1 MRAVSGTHTAMN
13 AIRRAVYAVIVCL
26 VVFSCLAGCSGTSD
40 SPLFFESKRKAG
52 EADAPVKDVPADLLS
67 TQKAFSAVAKKVT
80 PCVVNI
86 STISKKKIVQPFFE
100 MNPFFDDFFSAP
112 QTRRDKSLGSGFI
125 ISRDGYIV
133 TNDHV
138 VRDAESIQV
147 KLSNDKVYDA
157 KVVGGDQKTDIA
169 VIRIQAVDLPVA
181 VLGDSEKLEVGQWA
195 IAIGNPF
202 GLERS
207 MTVGV
212 VSATGRSNV
221 GIETY
226 ENFIQTD
233 ASINPGNSGGPLL
246 NINGEVIGIN
256 TAIVAAGQGIGFAIP
271 IAMAKPIFTQIVQ
284 KGSVSRGYMGVTIQ
298 PITEDLAQSFGLK
311 QARGALVNDVLKGG
325 PAEKAGVR
333 QGDVIITFNGSEVK
347 DPSHL
352 QRLVAE
358 HGVGKAARVTV
369 FRDGKAIDLG
379 MTLASEDST
388 PRQRRESDGSGEKS
402 GQVDPLGLVVD
413 DSEQGGALVVEVGR
427 GSVAA
432 EAGIRRGDVIVS
444 VNRKKVLNS
453 GEYKRSIQQSGRNT
467 SLTLLVRRGDA
478 SIYFALRIK

>member
-1 MRAVSGTHTAMN
+1 MHNTMN
-13 AIRRAVYAVIVCL
+13 ILSRLMHRLL
-26 VVFSCLAGCSGTSD
+26 VVALLAQFLVGCSSKSE
-40 SPLFFESKRKAG
+40 SPLFFESKRKGG
-52 EADAPVKDVPADLLS
+52 EAEAPVKDVPADIIAS
-67 TQKAFSAVAKKVT
+67 QKAFSAVAKQVT

-86 STISKKKIVQPFFE
+86 STVSRKKIIQPFFE
-100 MNPFFDDFFSAP
+100 MNPLFEDFFGAP

-157 KVVGGDQKTDIA
+157 KIVGGDQKTDIA
-169 VIRIQAVDLPVA
+169 VIKINAADLPAA

-207 MTVGV
+207 MTVGII
-212 VSATGRSNV
+212 SATGRSNM

-246 NINGEVIGIN
+246 NIHGEVIGIN

-271 IAMAKPIFTQIVQ
+271 IAMAKPIFTQLVQ
-284 KGSVSRGYMGVTIQ
+284 KGAVSRGYMGVTIQ
-298 PITEDLAQSFGLK
+298 PVTEEIAGSFGLK
-311 QARGALVNDVLKGG
+311 QARGALINDVLKGS
-325 PAEKAGVR
+325 PADKAGIR
-333 QGDVIITFNGSEVK
+333 QGDVITGFNGSEVK

-358 HGVGKAARVTV
+358 HGVGKSARVTV
-369 FRDGKAIDLG
+369 FRDGKTVELS
-379 MTLASEDST
+379 MTLTSADQA
-388 PRQRRESDGSGEKS
+388 PVQKRQSGARGERQ
-402 GQVDPLGLVVD
+402 GQADPLGLMVEEFEEGGVVV
-413 DSEQGGALVVEVGR
+413 AEVLR
-427 GSVAA
+427 GSPAA
-432 EAGIRRGDVIVS
+432 DAGIRRGDVIIS
-444 VNRKKVLNS
+444 INRKKVSTGTDYN
-453 GEYKRSIQQSGRNT
+453 RAIQQAGRGGNIII
-467 SLTLLVRRGDA
+467 LARRGDA
-478 SIYFALRIK
+478 SIYFVLKLK

>member
-1 MRAVSGTHTAMN
+1 MNVTLRAIPT
-13 AIRRAVYAVIVCL
+13 VIVCL
-26 VVFSCLAGCSGTSD
+26 LVFSCLAGCSGKNE

-52 EADAPVKDVPADLLS
+52 EAEAPVKDVPADLLS
-67 TQKAFSAVAKKVT
+67 TQKAFSEVAKKVT

-86 STISKKKIVQPFFE
+86 STISKKKNIQPFFE
-100 MNPFFDDFFSAP
+100 MNPFFEDFFGAP

-125 ISRDGYIV
+125 ISKDGYIV

-138 VRDAESIQV
+138 VRDAESVQV

-169 VIRIQAVDLPVA
+169 VIKIHVTDLPVA
-181 VLGDSEKLEVGQWA
+181 VLGDSDKLEVGQWA

-246 NINGEVIGIN
+246 NIHGEVIGIN
-256 TAIVAAGQGIGFAIP
+256 NAIVAAGQGIGFAIP
-271 IAMAKPIFTQIVQ
+271 IAMAKPVFTQILQ
-284 KGSVSRGYMGVTIQ
+284 KGTVSRGYMGVTIQ
-298 PITEDLAQSFGLK
+298 PVTEELARSFGLK
-311 QARGALVNDVLKGG
+311 QARGALINDVLKGG
-325 PAEKAGVR
+325 PAEKAGIR
-333 QGDVIITFNGSEVK
+333 QGDVIVAFNGTEVK

-358 HGVGKAARVTV
+358 HGIGKSAKVTV
-369 FRDGKAIDLG
+369 FRDGKTIELG
-379 MTLASEDST
+379 MTLSSADAA
-388 PRQRRESDGSGEKS
+388 PKQQRESGGGGEQP
-402 GQVDPLGLVVD
+402 GQTDLLGLVVD
-413 DSEQGGALVVEVGR
+413 DAEQGGVVVVEVRR
-427 GSVAA
+427 GSAA
-432 EAGIRRGDVIVS
+432 ADAGIRRGDVIVS

-453 GEYKRSIQQSGRNT
+453 GEYKRIIQQAGRGG
-467 SLTLLVRRGDA
+467 SLTILVRRGDA